1 VRELHSGHAGFVGVA
16 RRGGLNV
23 AELRVLM
30 APRESAEGA
39 VRFLD
44 RLKAWWD
51 GVDPSAASG
60 TVATA
65 VPAPTGPA
73 GMGKQAGDDG
83 ASTPPLDPFQLAQW
97 LWGEGFLSPGGEEYV
112 CALLK
117 PCGLTSAMSM
127 LDLSA
132 ELGGAA
138 RAVAKVFGTYVTGL
152 ERSLDA
158 AQKGMA
164 LSKAAKLEKKAS
176 VAHYNPDAVELRRN
190 AFDCVFGRGATFTLI
205 EKERLLRVVREG
217 MKANGQLLLTEFV
230 RDAAAP
236 ASPALAAWASVE
248 PLPPQ
253 LWTVEQYRDCLSGL
267 GFDLRI
273 VEDGTDPYR
282 ALIIQGWKRLLDEVD
297 LRTLAKSQLLSIVDA
312 AEYWTRRLAALDSGS
327 LRVYRLYAIAA
338 GKARG

>member
-1 VRELHSGHAGFVGVA
+1 VRERRFGSCRGVGIA
-16 RRGGLNV
+16 RGGGADLGEFM
-23 AELRVLM
+23 ALM
-30 APRESAEGA
+30 AAPGVSADGA
-39 VRFLD
+39 ARFLD

-51 GVDPSAASG
+51 GVDPSAAPAAGAS
-60 TVATA
+60 AA
-65 VPAPTGPA
+65 IPAPHGRTGKDAHDHGAPMPA
-73 GMGKQAGDDG
+73 
-83 ASTPPLDPFQLAQW
+83 LDPFQLAQW

-132 ELGGAA
+132 ELGGAP

-152 ERSLDA
+152 ERSLEA

-190 AFDCVFGRGATFTLI
+190 AFDCVFGRTATFALAG
-205 EKERLLRVVREG
+205 KERLLRVVREG

-230 RDAAAP
+230 RDAAVP
-236 ASPALAAWASVE
+236 ASPALAAWASTE
-248 PLPPQ
+248 PVPPQ
-253 LWTVEQYRDCLSGL
+253 LWTVAQYRDCLSGL

-273 VEDGTDPYR
+273 VEDGTDMYR

-297 LRTLAKSQLLSIVDA
+297 LRSLAKPQLLSIVEA
-312 AEYWTRRLAALDSGS
+312 AEFWMRRLAALDSGS
-327 LRVYRLYAIAA
+327 LRLCRLYAIAA
-338 GKARG
+338 GNARG